1 MRGLSLNLYKLCIQA
16 LLWRQSKCSLLFL
29 LLLLNLS
36 FFSQAEKFLT
46 IGLPQEGY
54 APFIIVGDNKP
65 RGILI
70 EPLQLAAEK
79 VGINLKYVYMPEKRS
94 VTMLEKHQLDA
105 RMESKLWVNNPG
117 DYLWSE
123 AITQLEDVLVYHKDA
138 FPAFDPDKQ
147 LAGAHIITHLGY
159 SYPDLQPLFDQGI
172 LYRQDFSTE
181 YEMLSTLVRLVEG
194 VNRTA
199 VMNKQVAMWL
209 IKSTP
214 KLQNRFVFS
223 LRIVGSAPLQ
233 FQFAKTERLAPIVK
247 DINTELRKLKA
258 SGSIQAIAD
267 KVLQ

>member
-1 MRGLSLNLYKLCIQA
+1 MF
-16 LLWRQSKCSLLFL
+16 LLFM
-29 LLLLNLS
+29 LS
-36 FFSQAEKFLT
+36 FSSFALAEKFLS

-54 APFIIVGDNKP
+54 APFIIVSDNKP

-79 VGINLKYVYMPEKRS
+79 LGLSLKYVYMPEKRS
-94 VTMLEKHQLDA
+94 VDMLNRYQIDA
-105 RMESKLWVNNPG
+105 RMESALWVSNPG

-138 FPAFDPDKQ
+138 WPGFDPDKK

-181 YEMLSTLVRLVEG
+181 YDMLSTLVRLVEG

-209 IKSTP
+209 IKSSP
-214 KLQNRFVFS
+214 KLQNRFEFS
-223 LRIVGSAPLQ
+223 QRIVGSAPLQ
-233 FQFAKTERLAPIVK
+233 FQFAKTERLVGIIK
-247 DINTELRKLKA
+247 DINVELKKLKA
-258 SGSIQAIAD
+258 SGSVQAIAD
-267 KVLQ
+267 RVLQ